1 MAALASGQS
10 APVGELR
17 SVRAFSGPEASRIVL
32 ELSRETRWKYGRL
45 SNPERLF
52 VDLLETRPKLGPGRV
67 HAFPVGD
74 ARVQRARVALKDP
87 RTTRVVLDL
96 KTNVDFEFSQLTNP
110 ERLVIEVRVKG
121 ARRPAETLTQTEPRA
136 TPTAPASAGET
147 TAREQRTASASPA
160 SAAAPLDAAPAARA
174 ERSAGRQGPAARES
188 AQAAAPHTDAFP
200 APQAAAGKD
209 EARRATDA
217 APRAR
222 SGAAVSGAGKAASGA
237 PGAPPASPQ
246 AESPSD
252 RPGPA
257 QSPTA
262 GTPAEAGPRGAE
274 ATAGAKAVSPRP
286 EPAPDKPKPAA
297 AETASQ
303 GGGAAARPEIPSPK
317 PEPVQVAR
325 AAAPAEAAPRD
336 TRAAAR
342 LDTAAARPEATAGA
356 RKAASGSAPA
366 AAAPLPAEPA
376 RPTRKGDRSLT
387 RALGLHIGRIVLDPG
402 HGGHD
407 QGTRGPT
414 GLLEKDLVLDV
425 ALRLGALLEERLGAE
440 VVYTRKTDVFL
451 PLEERTA
458 IANEHRADLFLS
470 IHANSSPSRRV
481 SGAEVF
487 YLNFTTSKEA
497 LDLAARENAGH
508 GRSIFELREL
518 IQKIA
523 LKDKLD
529 ESREF
534 AGFMQQELSR
544 EWRKA
549 NPAARNRG
557 VKTAPFVVLIGASM
571 PSVLAEIGFLSNP
584 RDEAML
590 RKPEYRQRLAE
601 SLFRGIERYA
611 RSLGQTQALRAATAV
626 EAVQSTR

>member
-1 MAALASGQS
+1 M
-10 APVGELR
+10 R
-17 SVRAFSGPEASRIVL
+17 TFSGPEASRIVV
-32 ELSRETRWKYGRL
+32 ELNRETRWKYGRL
-45 SNPERLF
+45 SSPERLF
-52 VDLLETRPKLGPGRV
+52 VDLLETRPKLGPGRLHV
-67 HAFPVGD
+67 FPVGD
-74 ARVQRARVALKDP
+74 ARVERARVALKDP

-96 KTNVDFEFSQLTNP
+96 KTDVDFDLSRLTNP
-110 ERLVIEVRVKG
+110 ERLVIEVRAKG
-121 ARRPAETLTQTEPRA
+121 ARRPAETLSEGETRA
-136 TPTAPASAGET
+136 RPAAPAAAGET
-147 TAREQRTASASPA
+147 TAREQHGAGVAPTP
-160 SAAAPLDAAPAARA
+160 AAAGAEAAQAGHGKSSPERQTVAGRESGQAPAAA
-174 ERSAGRQGPAARES
+174 K
-188 AQAAAPHTDAFP
+188 TDASP
-200 APQAAAGKD
+200 APQAAARKD
-209 EARRATDA
+209 EARRTTE
-217 APRAR
+217 APPRGK
-222 SGAAVSGAGKAASGA
+222 SGAGAEVAGKAAQGTSTAGLA
-237 PGAPPASPQ
+237 PAQ
-246 AESPSD
+246 AGSPSG

-257 QSPTA
+257 Q
-262 GTPAEAGPRGAE
+262 TPAAARAAE
-274 ATAGAKAVSPRP
+274 SGFRSAEEPAGAKAASPRR
-286 EPAPDKPKPAA
+286 ETGAA
-297 AETASQ
+297 KTAGAGAGSRDA
-303 GGGAAARPEIPSPK
+303 GAAARPEFSSAK
-317 PEPVQVAR
+317 PESTQVAK
-325 AAAPAEAAPRD
+325 AAVPGEAGIRDAVAAERAEAAAGRSGP
-336 TRAAAR
+336 AAEAKK
-342 LDTAAARPEATAGA
+342 TQPEGP
-356 RKAASGSAPA
+356 SA
-366 AAAPLPAEPA
+366 AAAAVPAEPA

-440 VVYTRKTDVFL
+440 VVYTRQTDEFI

-470 IHANSSPSRRV
+470 IHANSSPVRRV

-544 EWRKA
+544 EWTKM

>member
-1 MAALASGQS
+1 MAACLTALAAGQAGS
-10 APVGELR
+10 TAELR

-52 VDLLETRPKLGPGRV
+52 VDLLETRPKLGPGRL
-67 HAFPVGD
+67 HKFPIGD
-74 ARVQRARVALKDP
+74 ARVQQARAALKDP

-96 KTNVDFEFSQLTNP
+96 NGDVDFEFSHLTNP
-110 ERLVIEVRVKG
+110 ERLVIEVRAKG
-121 ARRPAETLTQTEPRA
+121 ARRPAETLTQGEPRA
-136 TPTAPASAGET
+136 APAAAGGT
-147 TAREQRTASASPA
+147 AAREQRTASGPPA
-160 SAAAPLDAAPAARA
+160 FAA
-174 ERSAGRQGPAARES
+174 
-188 AQAAAPHTDAFP
+188 
-200 APQAAAGKD
+200 
-209 EARRATDA
+209 
-217 APRAR
+217 
-222 SGAAVSGAGKAASGA
+222 GAGKTPSEA
-237 PGAPPASPQ
+237 PGAPPESPQ
-246 AESPSD
+246 AESSPD
-252 RPGPA
+252 KTGPA
-257 QSPTA
+257 QISKA
-262 GTPAEAGPRGAE
+262 AKPAETGSREAGVRAM
-274 ATAGAKAVSPRP
+274 AQVASPRP
-286 EPAPDKPKPAA
+286 EPEPRKKAAAQPEASTNKNEAAQGAKRAAA
-297 AETASQ
+297 AEAGSREP
-303 GGGAAARPEIPSPK
+303 GAGARAETSSPQ
-317 PEPVQVAR
+317 PEPVQMAK
-325 AAAPAEAAPRD
+325 AAAPAEAAPRE

-342 LDTAAARPEATAGA
+342 AEPAAASREAAAGA
-356 RKAASGSAPA
+356 RKAASESAPA
-366 AAAPLPAEPA
+366 AAAPLPAQPA

-425 ALRLGALLEERLGAE
+425 ALRLGALLEERLGAD
-440 VVYTRKTDVFL
+440 VVYTRQTDEFI

-470 IHANSSPSRRV
+470 IHANSSPVRRV

-497 LDLAARENAGH
+497 LELAARENAGH

-544 EWRKA
+544 EWARM

-584 RDEAML
+584 RDEAL
-590 RKPEYRQRLAE
+590 LKKPLYRQRLAE

-611 RSLGQTQALRAATAV
+611 RSLGQTQALRAATEV